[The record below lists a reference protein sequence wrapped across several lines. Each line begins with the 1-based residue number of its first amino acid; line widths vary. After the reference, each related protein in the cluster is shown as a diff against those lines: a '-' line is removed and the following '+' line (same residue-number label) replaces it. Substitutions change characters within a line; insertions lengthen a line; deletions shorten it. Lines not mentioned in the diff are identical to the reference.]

1 MYVVTYHCYTVV
13 YRPDTCIM
21 SMLIASDAM
30 VRGVAVRVSSSVSR
44 HIKRR
49 VSTLNKKWYTSL
61 ESKHHTHA
69 LSTLFV
75 VSCTL

>member
-1 MYVVTYHCYTVV
+1 MYVVFYHSYIAV

-49 VSTLNKKWYTSL
+49 VTRANKKQ
-61 ESKHHTHA
+61 
-69 LSTLFV
+69 
-75 VSCTL
+75 